1 LKDFSPSLSLPS
13 LKNGPNQKKNAHY
26 YTIMQI
32 RVFDKQSAFIF
43 FILPNLEKGAKI
55 FQKLGSFFG
64 RFEDT
69 TIPFRTQIYFKK
81 IL

>member
-1 LKDFSPSLSLPS
+1 M
-13 LKNGPNQKKNAHY
+13 GQIKKKML
-26 YTIMQI
+26 IIILMQI